1 MAACCREPNSN
12 VFCLS
17 APVRGITGTYAG
29 FFSMGFVSRL
39 ADWTHTGE
47 PGPCGLH
54 NWMLVNAGVDL
65 EPKVWITVDVDEEKG
80 TVTFHR

>member
-1 MAACCREPNSN
+1 M
-12 VFCLS
+12 V
-17 APVRGITGTYAG
+17 
-29 FFSMGFVSRL
+29 FVSRL

-47 PGPCGLH
+47 PGSRGLH

>member
-1 MAACCREPNSN
+1 
-12 VFCLS
+12 
-17 APVRGITGTYAG
+17 
-29 FFSMGFVSRL
+29 MGFVSRL

-54 NWMLVNAGVDL
+54 NWMLVNPGVDL

>member
-17 APVRGITGTYAG
+17 APVRGITGTYA